1 MDLIAS
7 TCLADC
13 VQRLM
18 NVADEVHQKL
28 QSFDSLIVRSVSIGK
43 HSLENLNPV
52 HHAIVVILF
61 AQQMTRIRTI
71 AVRASEKSAALIGIS
86 TKCQPAVSGRSDLIP
101 SAQFA
106 TAARSSSPSSARTCE
121 RTEAVRCDRAT
132 SAMIRCPSGPQA
144 NDRAVKINRHRSAK

>member
-7 TCLADC
+7 TCFADG

-71 AVRASEKSAALIGIS
+71 AVAGLGEIS
-86 TKCQPAVSGRSDLIP
+86 GTHRDIYKVPGRG
-101 SAQFA
+101 F
-106 TAARSSSPSSARTCE
+106 R
-121 RTEAVRCDRAT
+121 AVRLD
-132 SAMIRCPSGPQA
+132 SVGPVRDGCEIIVA
-144 NDRAVKINRHRSAK
+144 E